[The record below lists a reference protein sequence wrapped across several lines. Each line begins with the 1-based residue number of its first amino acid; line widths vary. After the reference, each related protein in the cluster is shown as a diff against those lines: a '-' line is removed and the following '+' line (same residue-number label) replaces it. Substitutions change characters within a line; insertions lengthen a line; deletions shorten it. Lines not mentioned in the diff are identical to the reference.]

1 MKRFLAKNY
10 VYIVFAICTVVML
23 VRAQFGFC
31 WTDES
36 FYIST
41 ADRFYRGDI
50 PLVGEWF
57 RTQMSSVLILP
68 LYAVYMLIAGSN
80 VGVILYFRILYVVFS
95 LIVAIVCYRVL
106 RRDYPDFV
114 ALICAVFIMSY
125 SHLSVATFSYY
136 MMSHLFLVLA
146 LFLIY
151 DHKNTG
157 SRKELVAA
165 GVITALAVMSMPALA
180 AGYAAVMIPAIAV
193 TVIAKIPGVPENIK
207 RRTQQLQLGR
217 IALFTIIGVAIPAVI
232 FLIYLFSHV
241 DFKYLTGT
249 LPYILTD
256 NEHDNTWGYYIRK
269 PHRSMTEV
277 FGMYTWAVYAL
288 CTITFVFQKLLQKH
302 PLREIVI
309 IADTLLFAVMAYLS
323 LGHTGYISVAF
334 FAFFIPLFFIS
345 RRKNHMLFILFVIP
359 SFLFAIIYCFT
370 SSDFL
375 YIIAL
380 GLAIA
385 NSAGVCAVYD
395 LVSEED
401 EKTPLRALCA
411 ALAAAVCI
419 FTLGDTIWLRIVN
432 VYRDAPLGRLSERIP
447 DGVAKGLL
455 TTDEHLAQYTD
466 VYGVINEYCKG
477 ADGSVLFSKIL
488 PWGYMASDLACG
500 YPTTWRATAYD
511 ADQLELY
518 YDINK
523 SSRPDVIIVLETGIG
538 AYDAAGD
545 VEDDHEPNLDEM
557 PDYWKEY
564 IKDNGFDA
572 IRASCAT
579 VYKRPE

>member
-10 VYIVFAICTVVML
+10 VYIVFAVCTVIML

-80 VGVILYFRILYVVFS
+80 AGVILYFRILYVLFS

-106 RRDYPDFV
+106 RREYPGSV
-114 ALICAVFIMSY
+114 ALSCAVFIMSY

-165 GVITALAVMSMPALA
+165 GVMTALAVMSMPALA
-180 AGYAAVMIPAIAV
+180 AGYAAVMFLVIAV
-193 TVIAKIPGVPENIK
+193 ALIGKIPVVPEGIK
-207 RRTQQLQLGR
+207 SRIEPLELGR
-217 IALFTIIGVAIPAVI
+217 IAAFTIIGAAIPAVI
-232 FLIYLFSHV
+232 FLIYMLPHI
-241 DFKYLTGT
+241 DIGYITRT

-269 PHRSMTEV
+269 PHRCMTEV
-277 FGMYTWAVYAL
+277 FGIYTWAAYGL
-288 CTITFVFQKLLQKH
+288 CTITFVFQKLLQKS
-302 PLREIVI
+302 PLREIIV
-309 IADTLLFAVMAYLS
+309 IADTMLFAVMAYLS

-359 SFLFAIIYCFT
+359 SFLFA
-370 SSDFL
+370 
-375 YIIAL
+375 
-380 GLAIA
+380 
-385 NSAGVCAVYD
+385 
-395 LVSEED
+395 
-401 EKTPLRALCA
+401 
-411 ALAAAVCI
+411 
-419 FTLGDTIWLRIVN
+419 
-432 VYRDAPLGRLSERIP
+432 
-447 DGVAKGLL
+447 L
-455 TTDEHLAQYTD
+455 T
-466 VYGVINEYCKG
+466 
-477 ADGSVLFSKIL
+477 
-488 PWGYMASDLACG
+488 
-500 YPTTWRATAYD
+500 
-511 ADQLELY
+511 
-518 YDINK
+518 
-523 SSRPDVIIVLETGIG
+523 
-538 AYDAAGD
+538 
-545 VEDDHEPNLDEM
+545 
-557 PDYWKEY
+557 
-564 IKDNGFDA
+564 
-572 IRASCAT
+572 
-579 VYKRPE
+579 

>member
-180 AGYAAVMIPAIAV
+180 AGYAAVMIPVIAV
-193 TVIAKIPGVPENIK
+193 AVIAKIPGVPENIK
-207 RRTQQLQLGR
+207 RTTQQLQLGR

-269 PHRSMTEV
+269 PHRSMTDV

-309 IADTLLFAVMAYLS
+309 IADTLLFAVMAYLQKNTS
-323 LGHTGYISVAF
+323 VSILG
-334 FAFFIPLFFIS
+334 
-345 RRKNHMLFILFVIP
+345 
-359 SFLFAIIYCFT
+359 
-370 SSDFL
+370 
-375 YIIAL
+375 
-380 GLAIA
+380 
-385 NSAGVCAVYD
+385 
-395 LVSEED
+395 
-401 EKTPLRALCA
+401 A
-411 ALAAAVCI
+411 ALAGACAGYLVWNRYPAKVMMGDTGSMFLGGIIVALAYALDCPLI
-419 FTLGDTIWLRIVN
+419 LLPVGIVYVIEALSDIIQIGAIKVFHRKVFRMAPVHHHLEMKGWSEKKIVFVFTLISL
-432 VYRDAPLGRLSERIP
+432 LGCLN
-447 DGVAKGLL
+447 GVLL
-455 TTDEHLAQYTD
+455 
-466 VYGVINEYCKG
+466 
-477 ADGSVLFSKIL
+477 
-488 PWGYMASDLACG
+488 M
-500 YPTTWRATAYD
+500 
-511 ADQLELY
+511 QLTL
-518 YDINK
+518 
-523 SSRPDVIIVLETGIG
+523 TQ
-538 AYDAAGD
+538 
-545 VEDDHEPNLDEM
+545 
-557 PDYWKEY
+557 
-564 IKDNGFDA
+564 
-572 IRASCAT
+572 
-579 VYKRPE
+579 